1 MAKYGY
7 EWSEWLGVWF
17 TVIIINLE
25 KMKDRKYSDTSDA
38 FLCEILSKKCN

>member
-1 MAKYGY
+1 MDM
-7 EWSEWLGVWF
+7 SGVSGLVCGF